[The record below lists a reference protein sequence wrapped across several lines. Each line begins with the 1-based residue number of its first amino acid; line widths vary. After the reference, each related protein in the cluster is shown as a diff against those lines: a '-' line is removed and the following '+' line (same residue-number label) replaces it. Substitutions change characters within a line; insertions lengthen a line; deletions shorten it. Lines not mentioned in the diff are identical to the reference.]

1 MFTSYDILRIRNQ
14 DGISFYPKNI
24 SSYKRKGISTMVYK
38 IYSFCIRTLI
48 VVKEIIRIAPVVGVK
63 ERRGVEAGESVL
75 KESEGFRRQG

>member
-1 MFTSYDILRIRNQ
+1 MGYHHFTLRIYQ
-14 DGISFYPKNI
+14 VTKEKEYLQWCIKSKP
-24 SSYKRKGISTMVYK
+24 
-38 IYSFCIRTLI
+38 FCIRTLI